1 MSSWNIPQAGP
12 VSTDLEKPVLVFQP
26 GVDINEVYQGLLVQ
40 QQARQVHAAVALGW
54 SLAELLGRC
63 FLLQGEPSHPEVWD
77 GTKLIALPEFN
88 TPREKIRA
96 LMDHLIYLASIL
108 IVDAIPIDSDVAPG
122 PDATYSGVLRD
133 QVRKLCSSHFDAS
146 KGETFQSV
154 LGEINER
161 LYFWDLKI
169 QDALQNFTKAVHRGY
184 LVGQSLAALRWYYP
198 SVRFALDQDG
208 LNRICGEYIPLLG
221 PYLPPFAT
229 GAISN
234 SVMVWGKAAI
244 ANQAM
249 QGDMPYVPEQLHNQ
263 AHIWYDILTGARNPL
278 SYVDPSAHGTHYMW
292 KVVRVAWP
300 LFLLHFLALFLV
312 LIVLVIALTVV
323 VANLG
328 VVIKGVTAVAG
339 LLALVGASH
348 FTLSNVSG
356 IAEKALTH
364 TEGAV
369 KGSLVDSIWHSTQQK
384 AVNGATC
391 ILPPPAPTIPVNS
404 SPVAMPTKQAG
415 AVVEE
420 DA

>member
-1 MSSWNIPQAGP
+1 MSSWNIPQEGP
-12 VSTDLEKPVLVFQP
+12 ISTDLEKPVLVFQS
-26 GVDINEVYQGLLVQ
+26 GVDINEIYQGLLVQ
-40 QQARQVHAAVALGW
+40 QQVRQVHAAVALGW

-63 FLLQGEPSHPEVWD
+63 FLLQGEPSHPEAWD
-77 GTKLIALPEFN
+77 GAKLIALPEFN
-88 TPREKIRA
+88 TSREKIRA
-96 LMDHLIYLASIL
+96 LMDHIIFLASIL
-108 IVDAIPIDSDVAPG
+108 IVDAIPIDSDVAPS
-122 PDATYSGVLRD
+122 PNATYSGVLRD
-133 QVRKLCSSHFDAS
+133 EIKKLCSGHFDAS
-146 KGETFQSV
+146 RVETLQSV
-154 LGEINER
+154 LGGINER

-169 QDALQNFTKAVHRGY
+169 QDALQNFPKAVHRSY
-184 LVGQSLAALRWYYP
+184 VVGQSLAALRWYYP

-208 LNRICGEYIPLLG
+208 LNQICGEYIPLLG

-234 SVMVWGKAAI
+234 SVMVWGRAAI
-244 ANQAM
+244 ANRVM
-249 QGDMPYVPEQLHNQ
+249 QDDTPYAPEQLHNQ

-278 SYVDPSAHGTHYMW
+278 SYVDPSAHGTRYMW

-312 LIVLVIALTVV
+312 LIVLVIALVVV

-348 FTLSNVSG
+348 FTLSNISG

-364 TEGAV
+364 TEGTV

-384 AVNGATC
+384 AVNEATC
-391 ILPPPAPTIPVNS
+391 ILPPTVSTPPIKNAPGVSTTNQS
-404 SPVAMPTKQAG
+404 G